1 MLNSTSNTNS
11 VSQALPNWSA
21 TLRGGNNN
29 VANVDT
35 YYAIGMSYGA
45 ASIYAGART
54 GSLAW
59 SRTSGSGIVGVHISP
74 SYQNSTYKDNASVTP
89 LSRSCIFL
97 LKY

>member
-1 MLNSTSNTNS
+1 M
-11 VSQALPNWSA
+11 SQALPNWSV

-29 VANVDT
+29 VANVDN

-45 ASIYAGART
+45 ASIYDGART
-54 GSLAW
+54 SSLAL
-59 SRTSGSGIVGVHISP
+59 SKTGGAGILGVHISP
-74 SYQNSTYKDNASVTP
+74 SYQNSTYKDNAPVTP